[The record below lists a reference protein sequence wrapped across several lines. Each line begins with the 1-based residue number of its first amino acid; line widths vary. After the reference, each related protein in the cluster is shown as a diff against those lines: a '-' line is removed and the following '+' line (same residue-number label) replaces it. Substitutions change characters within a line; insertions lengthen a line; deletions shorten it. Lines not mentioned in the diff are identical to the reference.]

1 MHTTHIDFI
10 SLQPKE
16 IPMLGKN
23 PTMTQVLL
31 TNRCAIANFWK
42 RTDPPE
48 VVAWKNKVWEI
59 LS

>member
-1 MHTTHIDFI
+1 MHKTHIDFI

-16 IPMLGKN
+16 IAVLGEN

-31 TNRCAIANFWK
+31 TARCAIANFFK

-48 VVAWKNKVWEI
+48 VVAWEI